1 MALFFI
7 GFFGAALIAAPI
19 VASAFS
25 HPIAGVSTI
34 IMTLIG
40 LLLVIGA
47 GALAIVTQLYVKTK
61 ADEALVRTGMGG
73 NKVVVDGGVLVIG
86 VIHQLVRISLRTLRL
101 EVVRENGDA
110 LITSDNLRA
119 DVRSEFFVRVQAQ
132 PDDINKAAR
141 SIGDMTGD
149 ALQAAKTVV
158 EDKLVSAL
166 RTVAAKKTLEQLNND
181 RASFVEEVQM
191 IVTQDLA
198 HNGLTL
204 EVCTISKL
212 DQTDTRNLRDN
223 NIFDAQGKATIA
235 KIVQTKLTEQNEF
248 ERQGEQ
254 ERAAQNVA
262 TRKKVLALQQDQ
274 AGAEANQ
281 KAEIAKI
288 TAAKEQEGQTAQ
300 LESEKAVEVA
310 RRQKDQAVEVAQRD
324 ADKAVSLA
332 EQAKLRATEVAE
344 RERQAAVAEA
354 ESLRV
359 KKEEEK
365 AKAEAE
371 REKATQSITTV
382 QVTAGAERD
391 KVRKVIEAQAEAET
405 TFVAKQRAADGDA
418 YGVERQA
425 EAQKKSAEASAL
437 AVTTAAT
444 ADAKSTELKAEASAK
459 AKEAEARGQTAI
471 GMVPVNVAQ
480 KQVEVDQQR
489 VTNVL
494 IPELQA
500 REQHGQAAQEF
511 ALAQLRIEAEKTVR
525 IETAKASATI
535 GTNIKATLFG
545 TPEQLGS
552 LMADFNK
559 GMGIAQMVEG
569 FMKGTSPET
578 MTMVDNAASAAG
590 QVVEAVADRIAGS
603 GSKGDKKS

>member
-1 MALFFI
+1 MALFLI
-7 GFFGAALIAAPI
+7 GLFGAALIAVPI
-19 VASAFS
+19 TASILL
-25 HPIAGVSTI
+25 HPLAGVSSILMTI
-34 IMTLIG
+34 IG
-40 LLLVIGA
+40 LLLVVGA
-47 GALAIVTQLYVKTK
+47 GALAVITKLYVKTK
-61 ADEALVRTGMGG
+61 ADEAIVRTGMGG
-73 NKVVVDGGVLVIG
+73 NKVIVDGGAFVIA

-132 PDDINKAAR
+132 TDDINKAAR
-141 SIGDMTGD
+141 SIGDMTID
-149 ALQAAKTVV
+149 ALRATKSVV

-166 RTVAAKKTLEQLNND
+166 RTVAAKKTLEELNND
-181 RASFVEEVQM
+181 RASFVEEVQK

-212 DQTDTRNLRDN
+212 DQTDPKNLRDN

-235 KIVQTKLTEQNEF
+235 KIVQQKLTEQNAF
-248 ERQGEQ
+248 EKHGEQ
-254 ERAAQNVA
+254 EREAQNVE
-262 TRKKVLALQQDQ
+262 TRKKVLTLQQDQ

-281 KAEIAKI
+281 RAEIAKI
-288 TAAKEQEGQTAQ
+288 TAAKDQEGQTAKI
-300 LESEKAVEVA
+300 LSEQAIEVA
-310 RRQKDQAVEVAQRD
+310 QRVKEQTVQVAQRD
-324 ADKAVSLA
+324 ADKAVALA
-332 EQAKLRATEVAE
+332 DQSKMRATEVSE
-344 RERQAAVAEA
+344 REREAAVAEA

-359 KKEEEK
+359 NKEELK

-382 QVTAGAERD
+382 QVTAGAERE

-405 TFVAKQRAADGDA
+405 TFVTKQRAADGDA

-480 KQVEVDQQR
+480 KQVEVDQKR
-489 VTNVL
+489 VADVL

-500 REQHGQAAQEF
+500 REKHGEAAQEF
-511 ALAQLRIEAEKTVR
+511 ALGQLRISAEKEIR
-525 IETAKASATI
+525 IETAKASAII
-535 GTNIKATLFG
+535 GANITATLFG
-545 TPEQLGS
+545 TPEQLGAV
-552 LMADFNK
+552 MADFGK
-559 GMGIAQMVEG
+559 GMGLAQMFNG
-569 FMKGTSPET
+569 FMKGADPET
-578 MTMVDNAASAAG
+578 KAIVDGATTVAG
-590 QVVEAVADRIAGS
+590 QVVEAVADRITGPKA
-603 GSKGDKKS
+603 DKKG